1 MLDSLKLQLVWLV
14 IEHRKTSITQELSDY
29 EITQN
34 IIENLQEQIFLS
46 NSELIEVYIYIRSRI
61 PLIRDLAEIQVVM
74 GE

>member
-1 MLDSLKLQLVWLV
+1 MLDSLKLRLVWLI
-14 IEHRKTSITQELSDY
+14 IEHRKTLITPESSDC

-46 NSELIEVYIYIRSRI
+46 TSELIEVYIYIRSRI